1 MGRQASKWGRWW
13 EGATAAHRRPGRQQ
27 KQQPG
32 QEAAGRA
39 LCTDCAQSG
48 TAGWAGGS
56 SQVWMG
62 QAPSS
67 CSLISCLSAEN
78 LLRD

>member
-1 MGRQASKWGRWW
+1 MWEGRLGRWGRWW
-13 EGATAAHRRPGRQQ
+13 EGGPAANGRPGGWEE
-27 KQQPG
+27 QQPG
-32 QEAAGRA
+32 QEAAGKQ
-39 LCTDCAQSG
+39 LCTIRHRRV
-48 TAGWAGGS
+48 GGS

-78 LLRD
+78 FLRD